1 MQSWFG
7 VNPANVV
14 DYSGACETKDCM
26 LLARPPEA
34 IAGGFKRVIFTD
46 GPLELNGDYT
56 IYLRGSA
63 NVGLTGGSPAD
74 MLPGPLQDGWRTW
87 IARVRAKSGQTAQ
100 LHLSFTGGDVNEV
113 HVLRPGY
120 TIDSLAAGPF
130 TDQYVSAVGWG
141 GHARSMSWIGINGA
155 TVKTYAELSEES
167 DVTWAPRDGTWNPD
181 NEPDWGAPWKAF
193 PRLCRQAGVRPWA
206 NVPADMDD
214 AGSHQMALDVAESLE
229 GSDLDCYLEY
239 ANEWWNRD
247 SRFTQWNRW
256 KADPAKFGAD
266 LLRHARIWRG
276 VLGDRVSIVAGGH
289 INNSAV
295 LRGVAT
301 FLQSQNALK
310 EIQYGAVTGY
320 FGSAANDVAG
330 IRASALAIWHGT
342 QADKYF
348 ATLRDAGWGS
358 CVYEGGASGGDDAG
372 GNFAARQAAHNDPAM
387 EQVVADGLMDFRNA
401 STAAG
406 VTPGPWTYFLLSNI
420 EKKSLYGLTP
430 TVLRPDTPKA
440 KGFRAAVAAAP
451 RPAYDDRGAL
461 RKRVGEL
468 QDQLQGTQAALAAT
482 KAERDALGADVE
494 QRKLMDADRLRQ
506 LDALRATFGTN

>member
-1 MQSWFG
+1 MTQSWFG
-7 VNPANVV
+7 TNPTTPV
-14 DYSGACETKDCM
+14 DYSGAAEVKDCM
-26 LLARPPEA
+26 LLARPPEPV
-34 IAGGFKRVIFTD
+34 AGGFKRVIFTD

-87 IARVRAKSGQTAQ
+87 VARVRAKQGQTAQ

-120 TIDSLAAGPF
+120 SINDLGDGPF
-130 TDQYVSAVGWG
+130 TNEYVSAVAWG
-141 GHARSMSWIGINGA
+141 GHARSMSWLGINGA
-155 TVKTYAELSEES
+155 KVKTYAELTEPS
-167 DVTWAPRDGTWNPD
+167 DVTWAPRDGTWDPD
-181 NEPDWGAPWKAF
+181 NEPDWGAPWPSF
-193 PRLCRQAGVRPWA
+193 LQLCQQAKVRPWV
-206 NVPADMDD
+206 NIPADMDD
-214 AGSHQMALDVAESLE
+214 AGSHQMAADTAASLE
-229 GSDLDCYLEY
+229 GSDLDCILEY

-256 KADPAKFGAD
+256 QADPAKFGAD

-276 VLGDRVSIVAGGH
+276 VLGDRVSVVAGGH

-301 FLQSQNALK
+301 FLQSQGALK

-320 FGSAANDVAG
+320 FGPNANDVAS
-330 IRASALAIWHGT
+330 IRASALALWHGT

-387 EQVVADGLMDFRNA
+387 EDVVEEALTDFRAA
-401 STAAG
+401 SWQAG
-406 VTPGPWTYFLLSNI
+406 VTPGPFTYFLLANL
-420 EKKSLYGLTP
+420 EKRSLYGLTP

-440 KGFRAAVAAAP
+440 KGFRTAAAQAP

-461 RKRVGEL
+461 RRRVADL
-468 QDQLQGTQAALAAT
+468 T
-482 KAERDALGADVE
+482 AERDALSARLSGTEAKLGEVTADVE
-494 QRKLMDADRLRQ
+494 QRKARDEQRKAKLTEL
-506 LDALRATFGTN
+506 LGTFGN